1 MNNKDTTVYVA
12 MSGGVDSSVAAALI
26 KEAGYNTI
34 GVTMNFNIMRD
45 DCKASC
51 CGIDGIAD
59 AMRAADILGIPHQ
72 VFNFAYDLNACI
84 IDNFIDEYLNGRTPN
99 PCVRCNQY
107 LKFGTLYQKV
117 KALGGD
123 YLATGHY
130 ARIEFNAQRNG
141 HELKKAVDPKKDQ
154 SYFLY
159 SMKKET
165 LPSVMFPLGGIPK
178 PEVRVLAR
186 KFALN
191 TAEKPE
197 SQDICF
203 VSAGGYKKFIEDRLG
218 PQAMTPGPFVDEKG
232 QVIGQHKGLANYT
245 IGQRDKL
252 GLALGHPVYVYKMDR
267 VNNTVHIGNLRRL
280 YSGGLIARDMN
291 WVSIEIPQETIEV
304 SARIRYNSGE
314 VKAYLTP
321 ADKNTV
327 RVQFTEPQKSVTP
340 GQSVVFYDG
349 DVVLGGA
356 VIDEALG
363 LSDKE
368 SVPADMP
375 TQL

>member
-1 MNNKDTTVYVA
+1 
-12 MSGGVDSSVAAALI
+12 MSGGVDSSVAAGLI

-34 GVTMNFNIMRD
+34 GVTMNFNIMRN

-51 CGIDGIAD
+51 CGIDGIVD
-59 AMRAADILGIPHQ
+59 AVRAADILGIPHQ
-72 VFNFAYDLNACI
+72 VFDFAQDINTTI

-107 LKFGTLYQKV
+107 LKFGTLYQKI
-117 KALGGD
+117 KALGGE

-130 ARIEFNAQRNG
+130 GKIEFNAQRHC

-159 SMKKET
+159 SMKKEI
-165 LPSVMFPLGGIPK
+165 LPSVMFPLGTMTK
-178 PEVRVLAR
+178 PQVRELAR

-203 VSAGGYKKFIEDRLG
+203 VPAGGYKKFIEDRVE
-218 PQAMTPGPFVDEKG
+218 PKVMTPGPFVDEKG
-232 QVIGQHKGLANYT
+232 QVIGQHKGLAHYT

-252 GLALGHPVYVYKMDR
+252 GLALGHPVYVYKIDR
-267 VNNTVHIGNLRRL
+267 RTNSVHLGDLRRL
-280 YSGGLIARDMN
+280 YSGGLKASGMN
-291 WVSIEIPQETIEV
+291 WVSMEIPQETIEV
-304 SARIRYNSGE
+304 RLKIRYNSSE

-321 ADKNTV
+321 TDKDTV
-327 RVQFTEPQKSVTP
+327 RVEFREPQKSVTP

-356 VIDEALG
+356 IIDEALG
-363 LSDKE
+363 LSDE
-368 SVPADMP
+368 ELAFSNAAAP
-375 TQL
+375 TL